1 MAMKK
6 FILLL
11 LIIGFK
17 SLAQSVEL
25 KPGSNGFVMIPN
37 VSSLGTCAVA
47 DKGKIVYYG
56 TDNTLRM
63 YNGSSW
69 IPVNGTG
76 FSLPFLQIITDN
88 TSFPSNL
95 FDLRAFGTNPYLTAI
110 TAKANKGTGIYG
122 YTNTSKGV
130 HGEGNG
136 LGDGVY
142 GESRDGIGL
151 HGESENATGVYGNS
165 FDSTGV
171 YGNSSF
177 SNIGVPGFTHSA
189 TGVLGETCVGTG
201 IKGIATHGIGG
212 YFSAN
217 SNSKVLI
224 TDNGKVSIGNINPNL
239 NAEDRMEI
247 NGRLRIRD
255 STNTARVWFN
265 NSNNGIG
272 LDNGAFYGLETATPS
287 AERAG
292 IWIGSAWRFYINR
305 LGQTTF
311 TGFTQLRNSVPV
323 AAAPGATAPSYK
335 DLEVGR
341 YNKCQ

>member
-1 MAMKK
+1 
-6 FILLL
+6 
-11 LIIGFK
+11 
-17 SLAQSVEL
+17 
-25 KPGSNGFVMIPN
+25 
-37 VSSLGTCAVA
+37 
-47 DKGKIVYYG
+47 
-56 TDNTLRM
+56 
-63 YNGSSW
+63 
-69 IPVNGTG
+69 
-76 FSLPFLQIITDN
+76 
-88 TSFPSNL
+88 
-95 FDLRAFGTNPYLTAI
+95 
-110 TAKANKGTGIYG
+110 
-122 YTNTSKGV
+122 
-130 HGEGNG
+130 
-136 LGDGVY
+136 
-142 GESRDGIGL
+142 
-151 HGESENATGVYGNS
+151 
-165 FDSTGV
+165 
-171 YGNSSF
+171 
-177 SNIGVPGFTHSA
+177 
-189 TGVLGETCVGTG
+189 LGETCVGTG